1 MMKTLLARPN
11 TRTIGLKTS
20 MASVSFVVRGAV
32 QVTLIA
38 AITVALPAIA
48 RDLRLNESGLVLV
61 SSGYGIS
68 FGGLLPRFGARRI
81 LAAGLLGAA
90 AGLLL
95 LSFLSVPYP
104 GLLVFPFGAGLAFSA
119 ATVAAMGDASAAQT
133 ALAGALVSTAMETGP
148 PLGLAVLTWAAT
160 SYSRD
165 PTAGDPFALRVAS
178 IVLVA
183 IALFATTHQSKEKHR

>member
-1 MMKTLLARPN
+1 
-11 TRTIGLKTS
+11 
-20 MASVSFVVRGAV
+20 
-32 QVTLIA
+32 
-38 AITVALPAIA
+38 
-48 RDLRLNESGLVLV
+48 
-61 SSGYGIS
+61 
-68 FGGLLPRFGARRI
+68 
-81 LAAGLLGAA
+81 
-90 AGLLL
+90 
-95 LSFLSVPYP
+95 
-104 GLLVFPFGAGLAFSA
+104 
-119 ATVAAMGDASAAQT
+119 MGDASTAQT